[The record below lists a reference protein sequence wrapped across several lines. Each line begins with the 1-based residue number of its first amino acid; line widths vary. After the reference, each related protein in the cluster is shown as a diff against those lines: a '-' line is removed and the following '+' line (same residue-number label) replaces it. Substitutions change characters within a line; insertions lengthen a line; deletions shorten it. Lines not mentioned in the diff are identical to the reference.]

1 MKMKTNPA
9 HNSSTMEPMLRRSP
23 YLSALCTDPQSGPL
37 GPSAVARRPRSQPQ
51 PTTTTTSTSAG
62 ARGCGTGG
70 NSSDPSSTATGTS
83 TRSNKRKAS
92 DAGSHGSGNF
102 AELFELRRPSSGSQ
116 NNGNGSNNNV
126 DALVSQLRIQSMH
139 SIAEAGSSGPNADN
153 GNSAAKRRASNIR
166 SGRRSS
172 TPSFDTSVSGGG
184 FAPASTAVDSDPTT
198 RKFQYYHPN
207 PFTSTNNLVARLA
220 EEKELVGS
228 SSSSTTTGSS
238 SAAQSTTGTTG
249 SGSARRVSA
258 PLVSEYGSESDSST
272 SGLDSNP
279 TTPTATQRRTVSSA
293 NYAKRRTR
301 TLPVMTTSVTA
312 NFFPAVLDR
321 GDGDDAGARN
331 EAWKTIKL
339 EYWDDRGG
347 RVNEPPESLGGPSPS
362 PQNASMGQAP
372 RGMSSS
378 LPANYPP
385 SSSTTASGDAPSDMT
400 SALASSFVR
409 RDESTDRFA
418 RLVSEFSK
426 SSAGGFHFGSSG
438 PSSGGLGR
446 PSGGRRGGNAGGTS
460 GMHRSRTEAGLSF
473 GRIGPEMMSSSLP
486 RR

>member
-37 GPSAVARRPRSQPQ
+37 GPSAVARRPRSQP
-51 PTTTTTSTSAG
+51 PTTTTATSTSAG

-139 SIAEAGSSGPNADN
+139 SIAEAGSSSGPADD

-184 FAPASTAVDSDPTT
+184 FAPASTAVDSASDPTT

-238 SAAQSTTGTTG
+238 SAAQSHAT
-249 SGSARRVSA
+249 GSARRVSA

-321 GDGDDAGARN
+321 GDGEDAGARN

-339 EYWDDRGG
+339 EYWDGRGE

-438 PSSGGLGR
+438 GGPSSTVR
-446 PSGGRRGGNAGGTS
+446 SGSRRGNANGTS